1 MPLFKRRQ
9 LRYFVDCRVAGHVA
23 VLFAF
28 LFTFGASLFTPFGHL
43 LAAETTQPVEATY
56 YLQGL
61 DAPAEIIVDH
71 WGVPHIYA
79 GTHYDAFFVQGFN
92 AARDRLWQIDLW
104 RRRGLGQLSEVLGA
118 SYLEQDKAARLF
130 LYRGGMYREW
140 LAYGSDAKRI
150 AEAFTTGINAFV
162 RLIRRRPELLPV
174 EFELL
179 DYEPSLW
186 DPADVVRIRSNGLWR
201 NVTSEVRRARIACQD
216 GLPAA
221 ALWKVLE
228 PKWST
233 RIPAGLSPCDIPEN
247 VLDVYLL
254 AKAPVVFDA
263 DMTAA
268 AARNQA
274 LIATGLTAALRGD
287 LGSNNWVV
295 AGDRTTTGRPILA
308 DDPHRGHAVPSL
320 RYIAH
325 LNAPGLDVIGAGEPA
340 LPGISIGHNQR
351 IAFGLTIFPI
361 DQEDLYVYE
370 KRRDGYEYAD
380 RIEPL
385 RIVQEIINVR
395 DAPVEKVE
403 LRFSRHG
410 PVVFETNRQI
420 FAVRA
425 AWLEPGMAPYFGSV
439 EYMRAQNWR
448 EFVAALNR
456 WGAPA
461 ENQVYADIDGNI
473 GYKPAGLFPRRDNW
487 DGLLP
492 VPGDGRYEWNGYFD
506 MDALPE
512 EYNPDRGFTGT
523 ANAMNLP
530 ADYPIAERRVGF
542 EWSAPWR
549 YRRLWEVLEAQEP
562 HSLTDSHD
570 LQRDYHSILAREV
583 ISTLPRPIAD
593 AETSAAAAED
603 SAISEFEIDTPP
615 DAPPAADILAAVA
628 VAVPVDI
635 PADAAVDVAA
645 YVPVDVPLAAALEI
659 PPATLPDEALI
670 APAEPA
676 VDASLYSATHTPTT
690 WLQSWDAVL
699 NVDSPQA
706 ALYALWY
713 YRHLAPALATHLA
726 AEVSDLV
733 QPLDSLSVLAAL
745 KDDPAA
751 RQIASTSLAAAW
763 REAITLLGADP
774 QAWRWGDLHLIRFA
788 HPLLDLAAEPLK
800 AKLRYKP
807 HPRGGSGNT
816 TNNTSFSPADFL
828 VRSGASF
835 RMVLDVGRWDEAE
848 MTNAPGQ
855 SGDPESPFYRNLL
868 EGWANDS
875 SFPLLYSR
883 EAVIANQALRIEL
896 LPQ

>member
-1 MPLFKRRQ
+1 MPRFEHLQVRG
-9 LRYFVDCRVAGHVA
+9 LVDFQ
-23 VLFAF
+23 VLVHWTA
-28 LFTFGASLFTPFGHL
+28 LFTFLVIVLVPGRQV
-43 LAAETTQPVEATY
+43 LAAQATQPVEATY

-61 DAPAEIIVDH
+61 EAPAEIIVDH

-104 RRRGLGQLSEVLGA
+104 RRRGLGQLAEVLGA

-130 LYRGGMYREW
+130 LYRGDMYREW

-150 AEAFTTGINAFV
+150 AKAFTAGINAFV
-162 RLIRRRPELLPV
+162 RLVRRRPELRPV
-174 EFELL
+174 EFEIL
-179 DYEPSLW
+179 DYEPALW

-201 NVTSEVRRARIACQD
+201 NVTSEVRRARIACQA

-221 ALWKVLE
+221 AIWKVLQ

-233 RIPAGLSPCDIPEN
+233 RIPAGLTPCDIPDN

-254 AKAPVVFDA
+254 AKAPVVFEA
-263 DMTAA
+263 RTTASA
-268 AARNQA
+268 TRNQA
-274 LIATGLTAALRGD
+274 LIAAGRTTALRRD

-295 AGDRTTTGRPILA
+295 AGERTTTGRPILA

-325 LNAPGLDVIGAGEPA
+325 LNAPGLNVIGAGEPA
-340 LPGISIGHNQR
+340 LPGISIGHNER

-380 RIEPL
+380 RIEQL
-385 RIVQEIINVR
+385 RVVREIIDVR
-395 DAPVEKVE
+395 NLPAEAVE

-410 PVVFETNRQI
+410 PVVFETNQQI
-420 FAVRA
+420 FAIRA
-425 AWLEPGMAPYFGSV
+425 AWLEPGMAPYFGSI

-512 EYNPDRGFTGT
+512 EYNPDRGFAGT

-530 ADYPIAERRVGF
+530 ADYPIGERRIGF

-549 YRRLWEVLEAQEP
+549 YRRLWEVLERQQP

-583 ISTLPRPIAD
+583 IATLPLPPELPIAEPQSPAAADDTD
-593 AETSAAAAED
+593 AADVADVADVADAGSAIPEFAIDLAADAPAAVAADIPLAAAVDAPLDSSPDLAVGAPGASAAAASVY
-603 SAISEFEIDTPP
+603 SASDTP
-615 DAPPAADILAAVA
+615 A
-628 VAVPVDI
+628 
-635 PADAAVDVAA
+635 
-645 YVPVDVPLAAALEI
+645 
-659 PPATLPDEALI
+659 
-670 APAEPA
+670 
-676 VDASLYSATHTPTT
+676 T
-690 WLQSWDAVL
+690 WLQSWDANL
-699 NVDSPQA
+699 AVDSPQA

-713 YRHLAPALATHLA
+713 YRHLAPALAAYLTP
-726 AEVSDLV
+726 EVSDLV
-733 QPLDSLSVLAAL
+733 QPLDSLSVVAAL
-745 KDDPAA
+745 KDDPGA
-751 RQIASTSLAAAW
+751 RQIALTSLAAAW
-763 REAITLLGADP
+763 QEAISLLGDDP
-774 QAWRWGDLHLIRFA
+774 QAWRWGDLHLIAFA
-788 HPLLDLAAEPLK
+788 HPLLELAGEPLR
-800 AKLRYKP
+800 AKMSYQP
-807 HPRGGSGNT
+807 YPRGGSGNT

-828 VRSGASF
+828 VRAGASF